1 MTLLRIDNDMTI
13 TTIVLKIH
21 ENIVDTD
28 CEIKRE
34 KLIQNNDIN
43 RIEYFENKIRFKNR
57 VYA

>member
-34 KLIQNNDIN
+34 KLIQNNG
-43 RIEYFENKIRFKNR
+43 RIFLKENPN
-57 VYA
+57 